1 MLSEVDKR
9 IIGGFVTAFLLLVVT
24 MFFSYRNMSQ
34 FRSITFEVSH
44 THEVLFQI
52 EEIYSNLLE
61 IESSRRGFIIY
72 GDKSFED
79 TYKQR
84 SRDIAVHLDSLKK
97 LVADNAGQLGSLD
110 TLGQLIAQK
119 IALGTM
125 ESAGID
131 QLPTPQN
138 RNSLTG
144 KRLTDAIRRVSEAM
158 KSRERDLLGRR
169 VGLANAANRQ
179 FYQLYVA
186 FGLII
191 LVIIVITLYI
201 FRGRMKE
208 RQVAENALRQ
218 RSEEIRDL
226 YDNAPCGY
234 HSLDA
239 RGNFIEIN
247 NTLVRW
253 LGYSKEEVL
262 HKKNFSDFLKEE
274 EREVFKSNFQLF
286 KEGGR
291 ADAVEFELVRSD
303 GTSFPAILNAT
314 AVVDENKKFV
324 KDRASIFDITA
335 RKQAEDKAHF
345 LNEELEAF
353 SYSVSHDLRAPLRSI
368 DSYTK
373 IIAEEYN
380 DKLDDEGKRLIN
392 IVLRNAARMS
402 RLIDDLLDFSR
413 LGRKELI
420 KSTFNMKLLVQSV
433 LEEME
438 VRNDD
443 PKIFLKNEIALDAW
457 GDKKTIRQVWNN
469 LISNAIKYSS
479 KLYRAE
485 LTFGCYSESHRQ
497 VYFIKDNGVGF
508 DMAYYDKLF
517 AVFQRLHSPKEYEGT
532 GVGLALS
539 HRIVTRHG
547 GEMWAE
553 SMPDKG
559 STFYFSLPTKNMKD
573 DI

>member
-1 MLSEVDKR
+1 
-9 IIGGFVTAFLLLVVT
+9 
-24 MFFSYRNMSQ
+24 
-34 FRSITFEVSH
+34 
-44 THEVLFQI
+44 
-52 EEIYSNLLE
+52 
-61 IESSRRGFIIY
+61 
-72 GDKSFED
+72 
-79 TYKQR
+79 
-84 SRDIAVHLDSLKK
+84 
-97 LVADNAGQLGSLD
+97 
-110 TLGQLIAQK
+110 
-119 IALGTM
+119 
-125 ESAGID
+125 
-131 QLPTPQN
+131 
-138 RNSLTG
+138 
-144 KRLTDAIRRVSEAM
+144 
-158 KSRERDLLGRR
+158 
-169 VGLANAANRQ
+169 
-179 FYQLYVA
+179 
-186 FGLII
+186 
-191 LVIIVITLYI
+191 
-201 FRGRMKE
+201 
-208 RQVAENALRQ
+208 
-218 RSEEIRDL
+218 
-226 YDNAPCGY
+226 
-234 HSLDA
+234 
-239 RGNFIEIN
+239 
-247 NTLVRW
+247 
-253 LGYSKEEVL
+253 
-262 HKKNFSDFLKEE
+262 
-274 EREVFKSNFQLF
+274 
-286 KEGGR
+286 
-291 ADAVEFELVRSD
+291 
-303 GTSFPAILNAT
+303 
-314 AVVDENKKFV
+314 
-324 KDRASIFDITA
+324 
-335 RKQAEDKAHF
+335 
-345 LNEELEAF
+345 
-353 SYSVSHDLRAPLRSI
+353 LRSI

-547 GEMWAE
+547 GEIWAE

-559 STFYFSLPTKNMKD
+559 STFYFSLPIKNMKD